1 MSISALFVE
10 TGGRIIIQKNKLFKY
25 SVLLLILSITVIIW
39 PKHYNFATKE
49 PFIIVT
55 RYSAG
60 LDEYKNMYHKNI
72 AIYDD
77 GKLVLYSDEDSDLNI
92 DDDAP
97 VLRMQLDEE
106 EVEQV
111 KNTIKQK
118 RFWKLPRDVSTPSED
133 GGFRYVTVNLKSGSK
148 KVGGLNPDNERFDD
162 VFQSAWDLVEGG
174 DYRNW
179 KEEIEEYIEQRYSG

>member
-1 MSISALFVE
+1 MSIIALSLNL
-10 TGGRIIIQKNKLFKY
+10 GGRIIIQKSKLFKY

-39 PKHYNFATKE
+39 PKHYDFATKE

-77 GKLVLYSDEDSDLNI
+77 GKLVLYSDGDSDLNI

-97 VLRMQLDEE
+97 VLRMQLYKE
-106 EVEQV
+106 EVEQL
-111 KNTIKQK
+111 KNSSKEK
-118 RFWKLPRDVSTPSED
+118 RFWKLPRDVSRPSED

-148 KVGGLNPDNERFDD
+148 KVGGLNADNERFDYF
-162 VFQSAWDLVEGG
+162 FQSVWDFAEGEK
-174 DYRNW
+174 YRNW
-179 KEEIEEYIEQRYSG
+179 KEE

>member
-10 TGGRIIIQKNKLFKY
+10 TVVRMIFQESKLFKY
-25 SVLLLILSITVIIW
+25 SVLLLSLSITVIIW
-39 PKHYNFATKE
+39 PKHYDFATKE

-55 RYSAG
+55 SYSAG

-72 AIYDD
+72 EIYDY
-77 GKLVLYSDEDSDLNI
+77 GELILYSNEDSHLKI

-97 VLRMQLDEE
+97 VFRMQLDEE

-118 RFWKLPRDVSTPSED
+118 KFWKLPKDVSTPSED

-162 VFQSAWDLVEGG
+162 VFQSVWDLVEGEE
-174 DYRNW
+174 YRNW
-179 KEEIEEYIEQRYSG
+179 KEEIEEYIWERNPD

>member
-1 MSISALFVE
+1 MSIIALSLNL
-10 TGGRIIIQKNKLFKY
+10 GGRIIIQKSKLFKY

-39 PKHYNFATKE
+39 PKHYDFATKE

-72 AIYDD
+72 EIYDNV
-77 GKLVLYSDEDSDLNI
+77 KIVLYSDGYSSLNI
-92 DDDAP
+92 DDNIP
-97 VLRMQLDEE
+97 ILRIQLDEE
-106 EVEQV
+106 KVEQV

-162 VFQSAWDLVEGG
+162 VFQSVWDFVEGG
-174 DYRNW
+174 EYRNW
-179 KEEIEEYIEQRYSG
+179 KEEIEEYIE

>member
-1 MSISALFVE
+1 MKL
-10 TGGRIIIQKNKLFKY
+10 GGRIIFQKNRLFKY
-25 SVLLLILSITVIIW
+25 RVLLLSLSITVIIW
-39 PKHYNFATKE
+39 PKHYDFATKE

-55 RYSAG
+55 SYSAG

-77 GKLVLYSDEDSDLNI
+77 GELILYSNEDSDLKI

-97 VLRMQLDEE
+97 VFRMQLDEE

-118 RFWKLPRDVSTPSED
+118 KFWKLPKDVSTPSED

-162 VFQSAWDLVEGG
+162 VFQSVWDFAEGEK
-174 DYRNW
+174 YRNW
-179 KEEIEEYIEQRYSG
+179 KEEIEEYIEQSYSG